1 MINKENSGKVV
12 FAHVTIGL
20 QLAITMLIFVY
31 GGHRLDLYF
40 DKSPLFLIAGTIIG
54 MCLGFYHLLKDLQ
67 VNSKKDE
74 YPKNEDEQHK
84 KRIKWN

>member
-1 MINKENSGKVV
+1 MVNKENSGKVV

-40 DKSPLFLIAGTIIG
+40 DKSPLFLIVGTIIG

-67 VNSKKDE
+67 VDSKKVE
-74 YPKNEDEQHK
+74 YPKREDEQNK